1 MGVMSKLIGAIVYTI
16 KTPFTNGLN
25 AYRYGKPIA
34 ALLVFDYFL
43 IQGRVTKAAV
53 SYVSIRILP
62 PLTVHDIKMVG
73 TIVLGAAVLMGAKF
87 FVAMVVR
94 DL

>member
-1 MGVMSKLIGAIVYTI
+1 MGVMSKFIGAIIYTI

-25 AYRYGKPIA
+25 AYRYGEPIA

-43 IQGRVTKAAV
+43 LQGRVTKAAV
-53 SYVSIRILP
+53 SYASIRILP
-62 PLTVHDIKMVG
+62 PLNVLDLRMVG
-73 TIVLGAAVLMGAKF
+73 GIVLGAAVLMGAKF

>member
-1 MGVMSKLIGAIVYTI
+1 MGVLSKLFGAIVYTV

-25 AYRYGKPIA
+25 AYRYGEPIA

-43 IQGRVTKAAV
+43 LQGRVTEAVV
-53 SYVSIRILP
+53 SYASIRFLP
-62 PLTVHDIKMVG
+62 PLSVGDLETVVW
-73 TIVLGAAVLMGAKF
+73 IVLGAAVLMGSKY
-87 FVAMVVR
+87 FVGMVVR

>member
-25 AYRYGKPIA
+25 AYRYGEPIA
-34 ALLVFDYFL
+34 ALLAFDYFL
-43 IQGRVTKAAV
+43 LQGRVTKAVV
-53 SYVSIRILP
+53 SYASILILP
-62 PLTVHDIKMVG
+62 PLTVEDLKIVG
-73 TIVLGAAVLMGAKF
+73 AIVLGAAVLMGTKY
-87 FVAMVVR
+87 FVAMVFR

>member
-25 AYRYGKPIA
+25 AYRYGEPIA

-43 IQGRVTKAAV
+43 LQGRVTKAVV
-53 SYVSIRILP
+53 SYASIRILP
-62 PLTVHDIKMVG
+62 PLTVEDLKIVG
-73 TIVLGAAVLMGAKF
+73 AIVIGAAVLMGTKY
-87 FVAMVVR
+87 FVAMVAR

>member
-1 MGVMSKLIGAIVYTI
+1 MGVMSKLIGAFVYTI

-25 AYRYGKPIA
+25 AYRYGEPIA

-43 IQGRVTKAAV
+43 LQGRVTKAAV

-62 PLTVHDIKMVG
+62 PLTVQDLKMVG
-73 TIVLGAAVLMGAKF
+73 AIVLGAAVLMGTKF
-87 FVAMVVR
+87 FVAMVLR